1 MPESFTCEADLQALV
16 DRQVSENWQLEFKRD
31 FKRDSKGNLSHDAK
45 HEFLADVTAMANT
58 HGGQIIYGIT
68 DSDGMACSLEGFKVV
83 GKDSFVLSLS
93 NIIRDSVQPRLS
105 AWDFKWIDL
114 ANGRSCLV
122 VTIPR
127 SWIYP
132 HAVVNGFSFRFY
144 VRNPNGKNP
153 MDLNQVRQAFLAS
166 GTSRIKAI
174 EYRDQRFQEI
184 TTESLFVGGP
194 FPKEFVYGPIVV
206 LHLIPALH
214 GEGVINADPEVVRKL
229 LEATSPPTFLF
240 SSWTP
245 CFDGFKATSKS
256 QLDGKIHRFLL
267 FSRDGVLETVVSDFL
282 CNTGES
288 HWLPADYEVS
298 IVGLVQ
304 AFLPVMKELGIPLPV
319 FAFLSFRAYHGKSI
333 YNPDINELFRQNRG
347 KMSRDPMLSFPV
359 TIEDYDCDVP
369 SVLKP
374 LFDAVWNECGEKQS
388 CNFDS
393 DGKWKF

>member
-16 DRQVSENWQLEFKRD
+16 DRQVSESWQLEFKQD
-31 FKRDSKGNLSHDAK
+31 FERDSQGYLSHDARR
-45 HEFLADVTAMANT
+45 EFLADVTAMANT

-68 DSDGMACSLEGFKVV
+68 DTDGMASSVEGFEVA

-93 NIIRDSVQPRLS
+93 NLIRDSVQPRLS

-122 VTIPR
+122 LTIPR
-127 SWIYP
+127 SWTNP
-132 HAVVNGFSFRFY
+132 HAVVNGSSFRFF
-144 VRNPNGKNP
+144 VRNSNGKSP

-166 GTSRIKAI
+166 GTSRTKAI
-174 EYRDQRFQEI
+174 EYRNRRFQEI

-194 FPKEFVYGPIVV
+194 FPKEFVYGHIVV

-214 GEGVINADPEVVRKL
+214 GEGVINADPELVRKL
-229 LEATSPPTFLF
+229 LETNRPPTALF
-240 SSWTP
+240 SSWTS
-245 CFDGFKATSKS
+245 CFDGFKASSKN
-256 QLDGKIHRFLL
+256 QPDGKIQRFLL
-267 FSRDGVLETVVSDFL
+267 FSRDGVLEVVVSDFL
-282 CNTGES
+282 WKDGES
-288 HWLPADYEVS
+288 YWLPAGYEVS
-298 IVGLVQ
+298 IVDLVRS
-304 AFLPVMKELGIPLPV
+304 FLQTMKRLEIPLPV
-319 FAFLSFRAYHGKSI
+319 FAFLSFRGYHGKSI
-333 YNPDINELFRQNRG
+333 YDHHTESDRQITG
-347 KMSRDPMLSFPV
+347 KFSRDPMLSFPV
-359 TIEDYDCDVP
+359 TIESFDCDVP